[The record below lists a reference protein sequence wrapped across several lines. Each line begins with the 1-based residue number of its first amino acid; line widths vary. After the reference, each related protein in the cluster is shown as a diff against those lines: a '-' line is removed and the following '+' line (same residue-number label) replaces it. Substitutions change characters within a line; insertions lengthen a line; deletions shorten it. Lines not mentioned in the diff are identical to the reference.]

1 MTQHANSHPHSQ
13 VNQSN
18 QHSNGPR
25 TAFNQQRQTRSPYG
39 YPSRRDLLIR
49 RKLDLEMEAQDLIA
63 RLDSL
68 DDEWIALQQRKTA
81 LQQQVPSLK
90 TQAALSGLLGIR
102 QTAAERLFAF
112 QIQRIAQEEA
122 RIELQKIQT
131 SHQINAVN
139 AKLSLIDSEIDLLP

>member
-1 MTQHANSHPHSQ
+1 
-13 VNQSN
+13 
-18 QHSNGPR
+18 
-25 TAFNQQRQTRSPYG
+25 
-39 YPSRRDLLIR
+39 
-49 RKLDLEMEAQDLIA
+49 MEAQDLIA